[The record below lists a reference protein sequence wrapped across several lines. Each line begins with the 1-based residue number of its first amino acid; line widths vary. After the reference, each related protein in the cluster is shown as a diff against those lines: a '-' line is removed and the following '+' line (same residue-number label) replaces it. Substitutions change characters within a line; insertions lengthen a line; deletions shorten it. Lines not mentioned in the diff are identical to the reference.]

1 MFFTW
6 NQRGYFQIKKYKI
19 YLRKYVMWFENV
31 MQIKHVLPL
40 CYPDRHLCED
50 INAIFLCFHN
60 FPWAELPLPPSHLM
74 KSQIQLKVSRLLSWT
89 ARTNCPLPPSSRF
102 LLSPSTRIFGSRS
115 GTFHGDLLGP
125 QISGRRAPER
135 HRSQRVKTGPAL
147 LSSSLLARLGLLG
160 GCLSSP
166 AEPNRRVFTSLLLLA
181 GEACRCAGQRFVS
194 HTVKHNSS

>member
-1 MFFTW
+1 MIWKCDADKVCFTTLLPWWTSFLRTSTVFFFVSIT
-6 NQRGYFQIKKYKI
+6 FP
-19 YLRKYVMWFENV
+19 E
-31 MQIKHVLPL
+31 HS
-40 CYPDRHLCED
+40 
-50 INAIFLCFHN
+50 FLLF
-60 FPWAELPLPPSHLM
+60 
-74 KSQIQLKVSRLLSWT
+74 KLKVSRLLSWT

-115 GTFHGDLLGP
+115 GTFHGDLFGP

-135 HRSQRVKTGPAL
+135 HRSQRVKTL
-147 LSSSLLARLGLLG
+147 LSSFLLARLGLLG

-166 AEPNRRVFTSLLLLA
+166 AEPNRRVFTGLLLLA